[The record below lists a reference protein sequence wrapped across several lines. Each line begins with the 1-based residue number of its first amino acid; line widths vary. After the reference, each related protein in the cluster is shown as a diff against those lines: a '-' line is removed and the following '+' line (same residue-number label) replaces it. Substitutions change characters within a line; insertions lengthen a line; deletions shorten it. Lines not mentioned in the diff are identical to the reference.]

1 MLGKPIRVL
10 LVEDNPTDVLLVRAT
25 LAGAKGVNFEVTSAA
40 YLESAISLAK
50 TEHFDVILLDLG
62 LPDAQGIATF
72 ERAHA
77 GFGETPIIVLSGLGD
92 DAVAMRAVEEGA
104 QDFLAKTGVLDDLL
118 PRSIRYSIERNR
130 TQVELAH
137 YTAQLRQTNQE
148 LEEELRM
155 ACEIQQ
161 ALLPHNYPRFS
172 AHQNALHFAHCY
184 RPAATLSGDFFNVL
198 RLSENRAGVLICDVM
213 GHGMRAALIGA
224 LARGLVDQFMPVA
237 SHPGEFLA
245 ALNRE
250 LSDTFKRGG
259 INAFATAFYFVADLA
274 ERRITY
280 ANAGH
285 PDALILRRKE
295 GVVDWL
301 RVNGHHKPPLG
312 MLERTEY
319 PSFQAELAAPDSIVL
334 FTDGLFE
341 AENPHGER
349 FGRQRLMDAVRRRLE
364 VPCERLLG
372 ELVQESQEFAG
383 REDFIDD
390 VCLVGMDVVKGG
402 AKCEQAA

>member
-1 MLGKPIRVL
+1 MLGKPISVL

-25 LAGAKGVNFEVTSAA
+25 LAAAGGAKFEVTCAA
-40 YLESAISLAK
+40 YLESAISLSK
-50 TEHFDVILLDLG
+50 TERFDVILLDLG

-104 QDFLAKTGVLDDLL
+104 QDFLAKAGVLDDLL
-118 PRSIRYSIERNR
+118 PRSIRYAIERNR
-130 TQVELAH
+130 AQVELGH
-137 YTAQLRQTNQE
+137 YAAQLRQTNQE

-155 ACEIQQ
+155 AREIQQ
-161 ALLPHNYPRFS
+161 ALLPHNYPPFC
-172 AHQNALHFAHCY
+172 AEQGTLHFAHCY
-184 RPAATLSGDFFNVL
+184 RPAAALSGDFFNVL
-198 RLSENRAGVLICDVM
+198 RLSENQAGVLICDVM
-213 GHGMRAALIGA
+213 GHGVRAALIGT
-224 LARGLVDQFMPVA
+224 LARGLVDQFLPVA

-274 ERRITY
+274 ERRIAY

-349 FGRQRLMDAVRRRLE
+349 FGRQRLLDAVSRRLE
-364 VPCERLLG
+364 VPCERLLD
-372 ELVQESQEFAG
+372 ELVQESQDFAG
-383 REDFIDD
+383 REDFSDD

-402 AKCEQAA
+402 GKCEQAA